1 MPELTESLGIKIK
14 IKKRMTRKN
23 PRAPQVEWFVER
35 VGTSK
40 KGDASLDHEPSIRG
54 SSYS

>member
-1 MPELTESLGIKIK
+1 MPEMTESLGLK